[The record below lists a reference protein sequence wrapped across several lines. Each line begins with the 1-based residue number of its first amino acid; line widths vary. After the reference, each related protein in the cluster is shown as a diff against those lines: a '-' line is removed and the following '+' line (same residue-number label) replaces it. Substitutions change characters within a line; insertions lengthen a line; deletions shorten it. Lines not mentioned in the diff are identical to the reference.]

1 MVGGKSLEET
11 TELSQVIINTACKI
25 AVNAHK
31 KAKTYQYEKIGGGSS
46 SPATAVFAFSADHWL
61 KEKPFGL
68 KPIDLAAFPS
78 LRSIGNDE
86 KAAVN
91 EAFIGRFYE
100 ILKTPSLADKVKDA
114 IKKGRQIVFTGHS
127 SAGPTAIFAT
137 LHFLEENKKTIGET
151 SIRCLTFGSPLVG
164 DRILPHALRRENWA
178 RYFVHFVTRYDI
190 VPRIMLAPVS
200 SIQQDEV
207 QRVLDYF
214 NPISKNFRKESVA
227 TSSDATAVYTTIM
240 TFAASVAS
248 HAACNLMGNT
258 NLVLDTLSSF
268 IELSPYRPFGTY
280 IFCIGHGKLVV
291 VENSDTVVQL
301 LFHLACEA
309 EVAQVADKSLKDN
322 FAYESELQN
331 SFEVRDVVYL
341 DHAEGLSDDL
351 GLSTR
356 ARLCIYAAE
365 ELEKKKL
372 ENEKKID
379 KQGIKDGLQKMQEY
393 RKDGERRKV
402 GYYDSFK
409 LQNEEKDFQANV
421 TRLELAAIWDEVIEM
436 IKKNEL
442 PDEFEGKKEWIDWG
456 NEFRRLVEPLDI
468 SNYYRHAKNEDAG
481 SYMEKGRP
489 KRYRFTQRWREHEE
503 RMPAEPISES
513 CYLAEVE
520 ELIITC
526 KKRSFED
533 IKDRI
538 LSLEKQV
545 HGCVQ
550 AMPEV
555 LGKEVFLDGSTF
567 AKWWNSLPPQHKSES
582 CLKEK
587 FGFHV

>member
-1 MVGGKSLEET
+1 MVGGKSLEEK

-31 KAKTYQYEKIGGGSS
+31 KTKTYQYEKIGSSSS
-46 SPATAVFAFSADHWL
+46 SPATAVFAFSADHWF
-61 KEKPFGL
+61 KEKPFEL

-91 EAFIGRFYE
+91 ESFIVRFYE
-100 ILKTPSLADKVKDA
+100 ILKTSSLADKVKDA

-127 SAGPTAIFAT
+127 SAGPTAIVAT
-137 LHFLEENKKTIGET
+137 LHFLEENKKTKGET
-151 SIRCLTFGSPLVG
+151 SIHCLTFGSPLVG
-164 DRILPHALRRENWA
+164 DRIFPHALRRENWA

-207 QRVLDYF
+207 QGVLDYF
-214 NPISKNFRKESVA
+214 NPISKNFCKESVA
-227 TSSDATAVYTTIM
+227 TSSEATAVYTTIM
-240 TFAASVAS
+240 TCAASVAS
-248 HAACNLMGNT
+248 HAACNLMGGT

-280 IFCIGHGKLVV
+280 IFCIGRGKLVV
-291 VENSDTVVQL
+291 VENSDTVVQM

-309 EVAQVADKSLKDN
+309 EVAQVAYRSLKDN
-322 FAYESELQN
+322 FVYESELQN
-331 SFEVRDVVYL
+331 SFKVRDVVYL

-356 ARLCIYAAE
+356 ARLCIHAAG
-365 ELEKKKL
+365 ELEKKKV
-372 ENEKKID
+372 EHEIKID
-379 KQGIKDGLQKMQEY
+379 KQGIKEGLQKMQEY
-393 RKDGERRKV
+393 KKDGERRKV

-409 LQNEEKDFQANV
+409 LQNEVKDFQANV
-421 TRLELAAIWDEVIEM
+421 TRLELAAIWDEIIEM

-442 PDEFEGKKEWIDWG
+442 PDEFEGKKEWIDLG
-456 NEFRRLVEPLDI
+456 TEFRRLVEPLDI
-468 SNYYRHAKNEDAG
+468 ANYYRHAKNEDAG

-538 LSLEKQV
+538 LNLEKQV
-545 HGCVQ
+545 HGWVQ

-567 AKWWNSLPPQHKSES
+567 AKWWNSLPRQHKSES